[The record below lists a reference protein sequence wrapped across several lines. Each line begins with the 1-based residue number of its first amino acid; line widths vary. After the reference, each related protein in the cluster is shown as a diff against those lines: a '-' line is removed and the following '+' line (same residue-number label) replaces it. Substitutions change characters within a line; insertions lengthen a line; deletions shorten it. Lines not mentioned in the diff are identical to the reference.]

1 MNGLFGVFGLLL
13 LVLPIVLAYWL
24 VEWRL
29 VTAFVSTA
37 ILFPFLAMSLV
48 QLFLVLF
55 QDKKFD
61 WIEIKDMGGIFAI
74 SSIYVYMI
82 LVLPAFLYLRTFPL
96 AVYWSFPVMVT
107 LIVFGVFF
115 LMKNSRPADVTT
127 LAAITI
133 CSCLHSWMI
142 LGVYYLLKKV

>member
-1 MNGLFGVFGLLL
+1 MNAMFGIFGLLL
-13 LVLPIVLAYWL
+13 LILPVALAYWL

-29 VTAFVSTA
+29 VTAFISTA
-37 ILFPFLAMSLV
+37 VLFPIVAMIIVQIFLA
-48 QLFLVLF
+48 LF

-61 WIEIKDMGGIFAI
+61 WIEIKDTGGIFAI
-74 SSIYVYMI
+74 GSIYVYMI
-82 LVLPAFLYLRTFPL
+82 LVLPAFLYLRALPI

-115 LMKNSRPADVTT
+115 LLKNSRPADVVTVT
-127 LAAITI
+127 AITI

-142 LGVYYLLKKV
+142 LGVYYLLKKI

>member
-13 LVLPIVLAYWL
+13 LVLPIALAYWL

-74 SSIYVYMI
+74 GSIYVYMI
-82 LVLPAFLYLRTFPL
+82 LVLPAFLYLKTFSL

-115 LMKNSRPADVTT
+115 LLKNSRPAD
-127 LAAITI
+127 AATITVITI

-142 LGVYYLLKKV
+142 LGVYYLLKKI

>member
-1 MNGLFGVFGLLL
+1 MNGMFGVFGLLL
-13 LVLPIVLAYWL
+13 LFMPIALAYWL

-37 ILFPFLAMSLV
+37 VLFPFLAMALV

-61 WIEIKDMGGIFAI
+61 WIEVKDIGAIFAI
-74 SSIYVYMI
+74 GSIYVYMI
-82 LVLPAFLYLRTFPL
+82 LVLPAFLYVRTFPL
-96 AVYWSFPVMVT
+96 AVHWSFPAMVT

-115 LMKNSRPADVTT
+115 LLKNSRPADAATI
-127 LAAITI
+127 AAITI
-133 CSCLHSWMI
+133 CSWLHSWMI
-142 LGVYYLLKKV
+142 LGVYYLLKKI